1 MGLTATSARRAAG
14 AAVLLLAG
22 AGTAGAQT
30 VVAFDGAVVQSCVLS
45 VTTPG
50 VLGGNT
56 NGTEIGSE
64 QTGGTAAVLAITAT
78 AGAPTIAFAAP
89 TMSLKPVTYTGTAA
103 VTYRYTSPGG
113 ANQGYTSGASQYT
126 STNALGDTV
135 TLHAKA
141 TDAAGFVAG
150 SYRIQTTVTCQQ

>member
-1 MGLTATSARRAAG
+1 MGITATSARRAAG

-45 VTTPG
+45 ITTPG

-103 VTYRYTSPGG
+103 VTIATPCRGAPTRATPAGHRNIPAPTRSATPSRCTPRRPMRRGSSP
-113 ANQGYTSGASQYT
+113 A
-126 STNALGDTV
+126 
-135 TLHAKA
+135 A
-141 TDAAGFVAG
+141 TE
-150 SYRIQTTVTCQQ
+150 SRRR